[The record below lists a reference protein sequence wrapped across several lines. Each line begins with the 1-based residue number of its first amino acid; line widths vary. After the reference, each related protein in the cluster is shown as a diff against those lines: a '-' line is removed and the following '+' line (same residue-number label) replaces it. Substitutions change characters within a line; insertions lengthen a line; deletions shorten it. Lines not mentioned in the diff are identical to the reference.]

1 MDIHAMGLAHAAL
14 LFALPVGVVGIG
26 KLVWHRNG
34 GIERG
39 WCGALFIG
47 LCMASAL
54 LAVLDRVS

>member
-1 MDIHAMGLAHAAL
+1 MGLAHAAL

-26 KLVWHRNG
+26 KLVWHRSG

>member
-1 MDIHAMGLAHAAL
+1 MDIHAMGLAHAAW
-14 LFALPVGVVGIG
+14 LFAVPVGVVGIG
-26 KLVWHRNG
+26 KLVRRRSG

-54 LAVLDRVS
+54 LAIIDRVS